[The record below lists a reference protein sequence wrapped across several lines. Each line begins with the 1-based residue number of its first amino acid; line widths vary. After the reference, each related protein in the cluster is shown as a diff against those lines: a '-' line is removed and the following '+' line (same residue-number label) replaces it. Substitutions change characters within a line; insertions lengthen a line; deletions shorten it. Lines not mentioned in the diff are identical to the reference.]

1 MCIDDPLQHH
11 QGAMHHL
18 FDTHPP
24 IAQRIAA
31 LERMAQGLSV

>member
-1 MCIDDPLQHH
+1 MSIDDPLQHH
-11 QGAMHHL
+11 EGRIHRL

-24 IAQRIAA
+24 IDERIAA